1 MKRRQDESDFSDTHM
16 AGGAQVKS
24 SLSINA
30 RSISSRFP
38 HKVSGGAI
46 HARDKSRRG
55 TRGRERRFVNDNGHG
70 YCGPLG
76 EKERESCV
84 WHHSQDAHTTCV
96 HALLLLA
103 DFIGRV
109 MPRREDISPPPKSF
123 VFHRH
128 GITTRVIIRT
138 RHYKSRF
145 TLGAPRGLRISSAD
159 CCTNSASLDLPL
171 IKISRK

>member
-1 MKRRQDESDFSDTHM
+1 M

-76 EKERESCV
+76 EKERESCMA
-84 WHHSQDAHTTCV
+84 SFAGCAHNMCTRPAVT
-96 HALLLLA
+96 
-103 DFIGRV
+103 
-109 MPRREDISPPPKSF
+109 RRLYRESNA
-123 VFHRH
+123 
-128 GITTRVIIRT
+128 TQ
-138 RHYKSRF
+138 
-145 TLGAPRGLRISSAD
+145 RGYLPATQEFRISSSWNND
-159 CCTNSASLDLPL
+159 PSYYPNPSL
-171 IKISRK
+171 